1 MVSIPTPLET
11 LIIPSEY
18 GDPNAMFALSQDL
31 IHQTETYVNTIIAS
45 TANLIP
51 PRIDPIFPTVTT
63 PPVPVQAAPPNLINV
78 AWDVPNQPNPFS
90 EILNINNLLPGP
102 FQGQPPSL
110 SFPPRPNPFDVLV
123 PAAPVT
129 NLNFTYPTLSV
140 TLPSPPQLYTLDT
153 VNFNIGQIP
162 TFNATVPALTLQ
174 APNPIPYV
182 EGSMYTSALLTSLQN
197 SLQDTIDNGTNLI
210 LPQEIERGIWE
221 RARDKEY
228 RQTADSLME
237 LDRMEVMGFALP
249 SGVWLD
255 SRLKIITELG
265 YTTSTLNRDA
275 AIEQTKLAV
284 QNLNSAREQAVNL
297 ERAFIDYANS
307 IAQRQL
313 EAAKYL
319 TEASISI
326 YNAQVEQYK
335 AALEGYRVQAL
346 VYETQIK
353 GILAQVEVIKA
364 EIEYEQVK
372 AQINTA
378 LIEQYKAM
386 IQAAQITVEIYNAQ
400 LHAIEIQAQV
410 EKIKVDIFGAQ
421 IQAYVGQV
429 NAYTGQVEAYKA
441 EVEAQGVIEQ
451 VYKTQVDAYV
461 ATVQAG
467 VAEVNALVSK
477 YDADVKAYTTQLEG
491 YKAALEAMVEQA
503 RAASLYN
510 QASASVYGSLS
521 TALASYNEVL
531 TKQWQAVLS
540 EQMQVAQIG
549 VSAAQA
555 QGQMYIATEGLILDA
570 SKTGAQAISQLGA
583 ASLGAIHWANNWSV
597 SVGQTFSGSN
607 NLNTNQNFNYEQ

>member
-1 MVSIPTPLET
+1 MDNFV
-11 LIIPSEY
+11 IPSEY

-31 IHQTETYVNTIIAS
+31 INQTENYVNTIIGS

-63 PPVPVQAAPPNLINV
+63 PPVPAQAAPPNLIAV
-78 AWDVPNQPNPFS
+78 AWNVPNQPNPFS

-102 FQGQPPSL
+102 FGGEPPSL
-110 SFPPRPNPFDVLV
+110 RFPPAPNPFSALT
-123 PAAPVT
+123 PAPPVT
-129 NLNFTYPTLSV
+129 NLNFTYPALSV
-140 TLPSPPQLYTLDT
+140 ALPSPPQLYTLDT
-153 VNFNIGQIP
+153 VSFDVAAIP
-162 TFNATVPALTLQ
+162 AFDATVPALTIQ
-174 APNPIPYV
+174 APNLIPYV
-182 EGSMYTSALLTSLQN
+182 EGQMYTSALLTSVQD

-228 RQTADSLME
+228 RQTADNLME
-237 LDRMEVMGFALP
+237 LDRMEVMGFAFP

-255 SRLKIITELG
+255 ARLKLVTELG
-265 YTTSTLNRDA
+265 YTTATLNRDA

-284 QNLNSAREQAVNL
+284 TNLNAAREQAVNL
-297 ERAFIDYANS
+297 EKAFIDYANS
-307 IAQRQL
+307 VAQRQL

-326 YNAQVEQYK
+326 YNAQVESYK
-335 AALEGYRVQAL
+335 ASLEGYRVQAM

-378 LIEQYKAM
+378 LVEQYKAM
-386 IQAAQITVEIYNAQ
+386 ISAAEISVNIYNAQ

-467 VAEVNALVSK
+467 VAEVNALVEK
-477 YDADVKAYTTQLEG
+477 YKADVAAYTAQLEG
-491 YKAALEAMVEQA
+491 FKASLEAMVEQA

-510 QASASVYGSLS
+510 QASASVYASLS
-521 TALASYNEVL
+521 QALSSYNEVL
-531 TKQWQAVLS
+531 TKQWEAVLN

-570 SKTGAQAISQLGA
+570 SKVGAQVMSQLGA

-597 SVGQTFSGSN
+597 SIGQSGN
-607 NLNTNQNFNYEQ
+607 FNTNTNQNYNHEE